1 VSTIE
6 DSDEIEVFGAS
17 FGRGSKIVV
26 AYDGSKRGQLK
37 MNFIIA
43 TLNSFGVST
52 VSLGLGSL
60 STISYAIR
68 KLNLDGGVMVSDNVT
83 FIDRF
88 GIPLCEKDLLK
99 TSPELV
105 SWDKVGKQL
114 SFDVDPY
121 YVEDLLNSSF
131 QLLTSS
137 NLTANIVVDLYG
149 GGLSKIVPEILR
161 LTGSRVTTLN
171 AVPESV
177 EDDRTFDDAVN
188 DIVNATRSWEA
199 DIGLLFDRSGN
210 KLLAVIRDKIIS
222 GKELIELAL
231 RGLKSSKVFSPQFFN
246 STVHKIIQVNVNKCA
261 LQEYTMMFLRWRGFI
276 AYTEY
281 GSLSS
286 PLTGLP
292 DPAFTSICLLAS
304 KPWING

>member
-6 DSDEIEVFGAS
+6 KSSIELFGAS
-17 FGRGSKIVV
+17 FSSGSKVAI
-26 AYDGSKRGQLK
+26 AYDGSKHSRLR

-43 TLNSFGVST
+43 TLNSLGIST
-52 VSLGLGSL
+52 INLGLGSL
-60 STISYAIR
+60 STISYTVK
-68 KLNLDGGVMVSDNVT
+68 KLNIDGGVMVSNEIT

-88 GIPLCEKDLLK
+88 GIPLCEKDFLK
-99 TSPELV
+99 TNPELV

-114 SFDVDPY
+114 SFNVDPY
-121 YVEDLLNSSF
+121 YIEDLLNTTT

-149 GGLSKIVPEILR
+149 GALSKIAPEVLR

-171 AVPESV
+171 AVPESI
-177 EDDRTFDDAVN
+177 EDDRTLDDSIN
-188 DIVNATRSWEA
+188 DIINATRSWEA
-199 DIGLLFDRSGN
+199 NIGLLFDRSGN
-210 KLLAVIRDKIIS
+210 KLLAVIKDKIVS

-231 RGLKSSKVFSPQFFN
+231 KGLKNNRIFSSQPLNSIAHKV
-246 STVHKIIQVNVNKCA
+246 IQVNVDGCE
-261 LQEYTMMFLRWRGFI
+261 LQTYTMMFLRWKGFI
-276 AYTEY
+276 AYIEN

-292 DPAFTSICLLAS
+292 DPIFTSICLLAS
-304 KPWING
+304 KPWLDG